1 MSINNLTNHID
12 ELSDNIQAYINS
24 TLEYYKLDAFKKV
37 TRGSSIIIRL
47 LIIGSVFLLFLGFI
61 SVGFSILIGESIG
74 HLSYGFFIVGGVYFL
89 IFILLLL
96 YGKNLFNKLILEK
109 ASKIVF
115 NESTLKD
122 VVDEPLESELHKS

>member
-12 ELSDNIQAYINS
+12 ELSDNIQSYINS

-37 TRGSSIIIRL
+37 TRGSSIIVRL

-74 HLSYGFFIVGGVYFL
+74 HLSYGFFIVGGAYFL

-115 NESTLKD
+115 NESTLQD